1 MTIITSNK
9 SFNIVIFIEPHE
21 RFEAVE
27 VYKDK
32 LTVEQIDM
40 IYGAPENAL
49 IELRAHRETK
59 MYEVMVIEEG

>member
-1 MTIITSNK
+1 MIRT
-9 SFNIVIFIEPHE
+9 VIFIEPHE

-32 LTVEQIDM
+32 LTAEQIDV
-40 IYGAPENAL
+40 IYDAPENAL
-49 IELRAHRETK
+49 IELRARRETE